1 MMGIKRI
8 LAFLFIPAIA
18 TALHASAQADSIP
31 LSAVQDSVYAAA
43 ETTTDAQTADSVEFS
58 HLPWYRQLLDNG
70 FRIHD
75 PRIDYPAFPRLLLN
89 IYDWGDRTFN
99 SYDPEYVVGSGKN
112 WKIMGKSYNWMESY
126 MLLFSMRSHDM
137 LHIRSDIYDDIGAYL
152 SFMAVSV
159 GYTAKLKD
167 WIGQP
172 SNRSNFNFNFTCSRL
187 AANIDILSTKG
198 GAQITHF
205 GDYKGPLL
213 NYDFSA
219 ISHKALSGEFYYF
232 FNHRKYS
239 QAAAYYFS
247 KYQLKN
253 AGSAIIGFAF
263 NNQRMWMDFS
273 DLPDDLKKHLPS
285 LESVYKFR
293 YTDYCVLAGYAYNW
307 AIRPRRWLANITAI
321 PSLGYRHSYSDSSE
335 GKKRMF
341 ATNLRF
347 RFSIVYNHKAFFAAL
362 MGRMDA
368 NLYFNSQ
375 YTFFNATESISLIAG
390 ARF

>member
-1 MMGIKRI
+1 
-8 LAFLFIPAIA
+8 
-18 TALHASAQADSIP
+18 
-31 LSAVQDSVYAAA
+31 
-43 ETTTDAQTADSVEFS
+43 
-58 HLPWYRQLLDNG
+58 
-70 FRIHD
+70 
-75 PRIDYPAFPRLLLN
+75 
-89 IYDWGDRTFN
+89 
-99 SYDPEYVVGSGKN
+99 
-112 WKIMGKSYNWMESY
+112 
-126 MLLFSMRSHDM
+126 
-137 LHIRSDIYDDIGAYL
+137 
-152 SFMAVSV
+152 
-159 GYTAKLKD
+159 
-167 WIGQP
+167 
-172 SNRSNFNFNFTCSRL
+172 
-187 AANIDILSTKG
+187 
-198 GAQITHF
+198 
-205 GDYKGPLL
+205 
-213 NYDFSA
+213 
-219 ISHKALSGEFYYF
+219 
-232 FNHRKYS
+232 
-239 QAAAYYFS
+239 
-247 KYQLKN
+247 
-253 AGSAIIGFAF
+253 
-263 NNQRMWMDFS
+263 MDFS